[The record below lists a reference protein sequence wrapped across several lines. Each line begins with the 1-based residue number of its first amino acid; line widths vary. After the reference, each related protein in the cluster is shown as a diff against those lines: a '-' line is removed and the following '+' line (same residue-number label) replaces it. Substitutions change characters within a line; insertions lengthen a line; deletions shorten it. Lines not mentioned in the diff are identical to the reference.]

1 MAKGKKVLF
10 SVVTVLFTLFFI
22 IGSLLFFNKNKI
34 SADANK
40 KGPINSESNIKVSV
54 IIPVY
59 NAEKYLPKCL
69 DSVLN
74 QTLKEIEVIC
84 VNDKSPDNCNKIL
97 ENYAK
102 KDPRILVINHKEN
115 KGACAAR
122 NSGLNA
128 AKGEY
133 IRFCDAD
140 DKIDPK
146 TCEISYK
153 KAKDENAD
161 ILYDDMPYN
170 KVIKGPVYNNF
181 KWAIWSGVYRTQFL
195 NENNIRFYEPI
206 RQYGDDHVFNL
217 MCIPKAKKIVCIK
230 DKFYNYN
237 RNNPDNSFHNPKEI
251 REFPDRHR
259 MAVQKIREVWSKEG
273 YFKYNEAKVAFLKW
287 AYYSMR
293 CWIINLINKSFVD
306 AIGPDL
312 LKDSVLSL
320 LDKNTRDGIKNMV
333 ENSWV

>member
-97 ENYAK
+97 KNYAK
-102 KDPRILVINHKEN
+102 KDPRILVINHQEN
-115 KGACAAR
+115 KGTSAAR
-122 NSGLNA
+122 NTGLNA

-133 IRFCDAD
+133 IRFCDD
-140 DKIDPK
+140 DDTMNPRA
-146 TCEISYK
+146 CEISYR

-161 ILYDDMPYN
+161 ILYDGMSYE
-170 KVIKGPVYNNF
+170 KVLAGPIYYDVH
-181 KWAIWSGVYRTQFL
+181 WSVWSGVYKRVFL
-195 NENNIRFYEPI
+195 NKNNLRFYEPI
-206 RQYGDDHVFNL
+206 RQYGEDRLFN
-217 MCIPKAKKIVCIK
+217 MVCIPKAKKIVCIK
-230 DKFYNYN
+230 NKLYNYRCN
-237 RNNPDNSFHNPKEI
+237 DDGFSKDVKFKK
-251 REFPDRHR
+251 EFPKKHSI
-259 MAVQKIREVWSKEG
+259 AVRIARENWNNEG
-273 YFKYNEAKVAFLKW
+273 YFNLKTTKVSFLKW
-287 AYYSMR
+287 AYSM
-293 CWIINLINKSFVD
+293 NLWKDDRNANKMFVE
-306 AIGPDL
+306 AISEDL
-312 LKDSVLSL
+312 LKDEVLNL
-320 LDKNTRDGIKNMV
+320 LDKNTRDGIKKMIK
-333 ENSWV
+333 NSK

>member
-102 KDPRILVINHKEN
+102 KDPRILVINHQEN
-115 KGACAAR
+115 KG
-122 NSGLNA
+122 
-128 AKGEY
+128 
-133 IRFCDAD
+133 
-140 DKIDPK
+140 
-146 TCEISYK
+146 T
-153 KAKDENAD
+153 
-161 ILYDDMPYN
+161 
-170 KVIKGPVYNNF
+170 
-181 KWAIWSGVYRTQFL
+181 
-195 NENNIRFYEPI
+195 
-206 RQYGDDHVFNL
+206 
-217 MCIPKAKKIVCIK
+217 
-230 DKFYNYN
+230 
-237 RNNPDNSFHNPKEI
+237 
-251 REFPDRHR
+251 
-259 MAVQKIREVWSKEG
+259 SKE
-273 YFKYNEAKVAFLKW
+273 FF
-287 AYYSMR
+287 
-293 CWIINLINKSFVD
+293 
-306 AIGPDL
+306 
-312 LKDSVLSL
+312 
-320 LDKNTRDGIKNMV
+320 
-333 ENSWV
+333 